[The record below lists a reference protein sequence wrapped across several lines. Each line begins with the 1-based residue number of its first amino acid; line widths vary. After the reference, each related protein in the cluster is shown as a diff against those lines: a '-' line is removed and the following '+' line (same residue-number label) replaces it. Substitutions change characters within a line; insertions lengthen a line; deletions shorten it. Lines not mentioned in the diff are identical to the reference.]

1 MDKSVDTFEQNK
13 RFLSASLRKLKK
25 HFFNLLLNPLSPF
38 SMLKDASLTLPRG
51 YNNEKGRGGRKVKI

>member
-13 RFLSASLRKLKK
+13 RFLSASLRKFEKR
-25 HFFNLLLNPLSPF
+25 FFYLWLNPLSPF

-51 YNNEKGRGGRKVKI
+51 YNIEKGRGGRKVKI